1 MKKQELLYLKN
12 KLLTYSLLS
21 SLAILPTST
30 NVLTVNAS
38 SYNSNTIYESDND
51 TQNLKDNLISYY
63 ANVFQ
68 IKEEII
74 RDQLIQ
80 ETENFSS
87 YTWNHFY
94 RINNQDYD
102 NLEVAILE
110 LTKDIYYHPENY
122 NYTKEEVTSDQ
133 EYIVTL
139 SPEEMV
145 AKYAKVYGINK
156 EVALSIVYTECGS
169 EVNSNNY
176 LNNNN
181 PAGLG
186 PNMHFLN
193 KEVGIIYFISL
204 LKNSYK
210 CEADSDETFLNSIAS
225 TYCETPN
232 HWLSLSLPFYSNI
245 KEDYLYYKEDLKYEI
260 DMEQYE
266 VNKGKKLQKTNL
278 NNKM

>member
-1 MKKQELLYLKN
+1 MKKQELIYLKK

-21 SLAILPTST
+21 SLAIVPAST
-30 NVLTVNAS
+30 NVLSVNAS
-38 SYNSNTIYESDND
+38 SYSSDNNYVFD
-51 TQNLKDNLISYY
+51 NNTQNVKDNLISYY
-63 ANVFQ
+63 SKVFQ
-68 IKEEII
+68 IKEEIV
-74 RDQLIQ
+74 RDELLKG
-80 ETENFSS
+80 TDNLSS
-87 YTWNHFY
+87 YTWNHFN
-94 RINNQDYD
+94 RINDKEYESTE
-102 NLEVAILE
+102 LAILE

-122 NYTKEEVTSDQ
+122 NYTKEEVTSEQ
-133 EYIVTL
+133 EYTVSL

-225 TYCETPN
+225 TYCEIPN

-245 KEDYLYYKEDLKYEI
+245 KEDYLYYKEDLKDEI
-260 DMEQYE
+260 DIDLYE
-266 VNKGKKLQKTNL
+266 VKKGKQVQKKKT
-278 NNKM
+278 K

>member
-1 MKKQELLYLKN
+1 MKKQELIYLKN
-12 KLLTYSLLS
+12 KILTYSLLS
-21 SLAILPTST
+21 SLAIVPAST
-30 NVLTVNAS
+30 NVLSVNAS
-38 SYNSNTIYESDND
+38 SYSSNNNYISDNN
-51 TQNLKDNLISYY
+51 TQNVKDNLIEYY
-63 ANVFQ
+63 SKVFQ
-68 IKEEII
+68 IKEEIVK
-74 RDQLIQ
+74 DELLKG
-80 ETENFSS
+80 TDNLSS
-87 YTWNHFY
+87 YTWNHFN
-94 RINNQDYD
+94 RINDKNSESTE
-102 NLEVAILE
+102 LAILE

-122 NYTKEEVTSDQ
+122 NYTKEEVISDK
-133 EYIVTL
+133 EYNVTL

-156 EVALSIVYTECGS
+156 DVALSIVYTECGS

-210 CEADSDETFLNSIAS
+210 CEADSDENFLNSIAS
-225 TYCETPN
+225 TYCEIPN

-245 KEDYLYYKEDLKYEI
+245 KEDYLYYKEDLKDEI
-260 DMEQYE
+260 DMDQYE
-266 VNKGKKLQKTNL
+266 VNKGKQVQKKKT
-278 NNKM
+278 K